1 MIKETLL
8 TSEKEITKTKQ
19 SNKEKIKPNKYINCI
34 NYLFDKKTNLI
45 PHSKGNFLDHLIEV
59 YNILRKWNCNEDI
72 CFAGLL
78 HSVYGND
85 IFQHQIENDRKVIS
99 NLVGTKAE
107 KIIFTFNKNRHENKE
122 VSLISFAND
131 LSHDYIQIFK
141 NLYDKKDIDDFY
153 SYFKDQV
160 NWGFIGGKFDTNLN
174 KWRKF
179 IYFLKNENLI
189 EKKLL
194 NITENLLKNLNIFNF
209 VKLQKCYAS
218 ANPYGTVHE
227 THTDVDDKYTSI
239 TVMYYLN
246 NNWSLDNAG
255 ETVFF
260 DFYNN
265 EIIKSIIPSPSKIV
279 VFDGGI
285 PHAARDVRRDVSDLR
300 MVLTFKYKIEV

>member
-1 MIKETLL
+1 MKIKETLL
-8 TSEKEITKTKQ
+8 TSGKEITKINQ
-19 SNKEKIKPNKYINCI
+19 NKYINCV

-85 IFQHQIENDRKVIS
+85 IFQHQIEKDRKVIS

-107 KIIFTFNKNRHENKE
+107 KIIFTFNKNRQENKE

-153 SYFKDQV
+153 FYFRDQV
-160 NWGFIGGKFDTNLN
+160 NWGYRGGKFESNQN
-174 KWRKF
+174 KWKKF
-179 IYFLKNENLI
+179 IYILNYESLI
-189 EKKLL
+189 EKKILS
-194 NITENLLKNLNIFNF
+194 ITENLLKNLKIFNF
-209 VKLQKCYAS
+209 LKLQKSYAS

-227 THTDVDDKYTSI
+227 THTDTDNKYTSI

-246 NNWSLDNAG
+246 NNWTLDNAG

-279 VFDGGI
+279 IFDGGI
-285 PHAARDVRRDVSDLR
+285 PHAARDVRRDVSDIR
-300 MVLTFKYKIEV
+300 MVLTLKYKIEV